1 MRRGILKPILMI
13 LPLAVL
19 MSGCSISY
27 KLNGA
32 SIDYNTIKTISIDAF
47 SNRAAY
53 QWAPMAPMFNTSIS
67 DIYNRQ
73 TKLRQVKRDGDLML
87 SGEITSYDQT
97 NKSVSAD
104 GYSSMVQLKMTVK
117 VKFTNNKNHDEN
129 ERNNNE
135 SGSRNIEDRPAALQI
150 RRAGTVRGGSVHE
163 KSPPE
168 MESGCVRFR
177 IARSRKTAGSP
188 AA

>member
-53 QWAPMAPMFNTSIS
+53 QWAPMASMFNTSIS

-117 VKFTNNKNHDEN
+117 VKFTNNKNHDDDFEKGFTSTREYDSSQQLSSVQEELVQQMIDDIVDQVFN
-129 ERNNNE
+129 
-135 SGSRNIEDRPAALQI
+135 A
-150 RRAGTVRGGSVHE
+150 TV
-163 KSPPE
+163 
-168 MESGCVRFR
+168 
-177 IARSRKTAGSP
+177 ANW
-188 AA
+188 

>member
-97 NKSVSAD
+97 NKSISAD
-104 GYSSMVQLKMTVK
+104 GYSSMVQLKMTVR
-117 VKFTNNKNHDEN
+117 VKYSNRNKREDDF
-129 ERNNNE
+129 ERTF
-135 SGSRNIEDRPAALQI
+135 SSSREYDSSQQLSAVQEELVQQMIDDIVDQVFNQ
-150 RRAGTVRGGSVHE
+150 TVG
-163 KSPPE
+163 KW
-168 MESGCVRFR
+168 
-177 IARSRKTAGSP
+177 
-188 AA
+188 